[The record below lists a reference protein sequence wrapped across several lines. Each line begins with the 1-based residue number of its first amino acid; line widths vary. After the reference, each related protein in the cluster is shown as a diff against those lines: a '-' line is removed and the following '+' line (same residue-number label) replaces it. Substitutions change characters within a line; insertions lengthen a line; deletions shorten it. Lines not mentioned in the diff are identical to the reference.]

1 MKISDFVYLV
11 GSDQFGLS
19 HPLDCNCYVLDGS
32 SELALVD
39 TGLGL
44 GVDEICS
51 HLART
56 GFALDR
62 LRHIIITH
70 SHIGHWGG
78 AEELRA
84 RTGATI
90 WAHEDAG
97 RLMAD
102 ISQDPG
108 IQTNL
113 RFRRYPAD
121 YTPRPCEVDS
131 VFRDSDR
138 LRVGNLE
145 LEVIHTK
152 GHTADSC
159 CFLVDS
165 ANQRALFTG
174 DTVFYGGKL
183 GILNLEGCDLA
194 DYRRDIHKLARL
206 GVDHLFPGH
215 GVFILRRGQRH
226 VDRAIYKL
234 SDFVL
239 PESFFETNELTWDKD
254 YLKTMGV

>member
-102 ISQDPG
+102 ISPRSGHPDESPFQTLPG
-108 IQTNL
+108 
-113 RFRRYPAD
+113 
-121 YTPRPCEVDS
+121 
-131 VFRDSDR
+131 R
-138 LRVGNLE
+138 LHAASL
-145 LEVIHTK
+145 
-152 GHTADSC
+152 
-159 CFLVDS
+159 
-165 ANQRALFTG
+165 
-174 DTVFYGGKL
+174 
-183 GILNLEGCDLA
+183 
-194 DYRRDIHKLARL
+194 
-206 GVDHLFPGH
+206 
-215 GVFILRRGQRH
+215 
-226 VDRAIYKL
+226 
-234 SDFVL
+234 
-239 PESFFETNELTWDKD
+239 
-254 YLKTMGV
+254 